1 MAILKS
7 PTTRRMVA
15 ACLCGAGLTLMA
27 PAVASTAPTCTTKGT
42 LVWCTGTF
50 GFSSSNSVSG
60 TVGGFS
66 YNFGYRGFNTTPPP

>member
-1 MAILKS
+1 M
-7 PTTRRMVA
+7 
-15 ACLCGAGLTLMA
+15 
-27 PAVASTAPTCTTKGT
+27 
-42 LVWCTGTF
+42 VWCTGTF